1 MFAMA
6 STHSLSYI
14 MNMAR
19 QIVPPYMFSI
29 LMDRVRLTPSQGSQ
43 LTASLTAKSE
53 PISFMA
59 RKSVISRRPD
69 LKDAKVYLATLAKLL
84 LHR

>member
-1 MFAMA
+1 MCAMA
-6 STHSLSYI
+6 STQYLSYI

-19 QIVPPYMFSI
+19 QIVPPFMFSI
-29 LMDRVRLTPSQGSQ
+29 IMDRVRLTPSPGSHS
-43 LTASLTAKSE
+43 TASLTVKSE

-69 LKDAKVYLATLAKLL
+69 LNDTKAYLATLAKLL